1 MHPPPHTHTQFLI
14 DMLSLMVVPPTFS
27 SASAEQGAL
36 GVVFRSAKQQQA
48 ALAAASGG
56 AGPKPAAL
64 FLGGQAKQAMG
75 DLFGISK
82 WMGDDVEEWV
92 TAAVD
97 GLRKALLT
105 GTAILANAVFTRA
118 RARVCVCVCVCVC

>member
-1 MHPPPHTHTQFLI
+1 
-14 DMLSLMVVPPTFS
+14 MLGLVVIPPTS
-27 SASAEQGAL
+27 TAAEQGAI

-56 AGPKPAAL
+56 AGTKPSSSSSAAA

-82 WMGDDVEEWV
+82 WMGDDVDEWV

-105 GTAILANAVFTRA
+105 GKEGLHTWGGAVPICDKW
-118 RARVCVCVCVCVC
+118 VCMTPTPSPHPFPMQG

>member
-1 MHPPPHTHTQFLI
+1 
-14 DMLSLMVVPPTFS
+14 MLSLMVAPS
-27 SASAEQGAL
+27 SGSSAEQGPI
-36 GVVFRSAKQQQA
+36 GVIFRSAKQQQA
-48 ALAAASGG
+48 ALTAAASGG
-56 AGPKPAAL
+56 AGAKPASSL

-82 WMGDDVEEWV
+82 WMGDDVDEWV

-105 GTAILANAVFTRA
+105 GG
-118 RARVCVCVCVCVC
+118 CVG